1 MSAQADA
8 VFAVGLTGGIASG
21 KSTVEAAFVALGIE
35 VIDADQVA
43 RDLVAP
49 GEPALAEIVRH
60 FGREVLDEHGW
71 LDRPALRQ
79 RVFANVRERQA
90 LEAILHPR
98 IRTEIQQRCMAA
110 ASDYVIA
117 SIPLLTEGG
126 GRKAYPWLTRILVV
140 DVTRQTQ
147 LQRLISRDG
156 IDRSLANRMIDAQTS
171 REQRLA
177 IADDV
182 LRNEASMAEL
192 QQHVAGLDGLYRQ
205 LCNDMKQ

>member
-1 MSAQADA
+1 MAAQADA

-21 KSTVEAAFVALGIE
+21 KSTVEAAFVQLGIE

-43 RDLVAP
+43 RDLVEP
-49 GEPALAEIVRH
+49 GQPALAEIVRH
-60 FGREVLDEHGW
+60 FGREVLDEHGR

-79 RVFANVRERQA
+79 RVFANLSERQA

-98 IRTEIQQRCMAA
+98 IRAEIQRRCLAA
-110 ASDYVIA
+110 TSDYVMA
-117 SIPLLTEGG
+117 SIPLLAEGG
-126 GRKAYPWLTRILVV
+126 GREAYPWLARVLVV

-147 LQRLISRDG
+147 LQRLISRDEIG
-156 IDRSLANRMIDAQTS
+156 ASLANRMIDAQAS

-182 LRNEASMAEL
+182 LRNEAGLAVL
-192 QQHVAGLDGLYRQ
+192 QQHVAGLDALYRQ
-205 LCNDMKQ
+205 LCSKMHL